1 MLDMINLIA
10 LAKATAKADKNSPV
24 AYSFNGANYSYS
36 QLDETLRKEM
46 NELVGTPALYRENK
60 NLLFGLIEETIS
72 EVLPAKV
79 ADIYAGFAE
88 VKNLAQGDKPVF
100 RRKITSS
107 KIRAKQ
113 FITRV
118 GLAGRYEVF
127 KLGGSESFE
136 VKTSAVGG
144 AAQIGIEEF
153 LDGRVDFA
161 ELVEIVMAGIEEVIQ
176 LEVGE
181 AMKASIDQLPE
192 ANRVNWAG
200 FDSQEFDRLL
210 AIADSYGKATIY
222 CDSRFAAAMF
232 DVTNQI
238 QATLVP
244 EQMKKDLFEKG
255 YFLAYKGHNIVIL
268 PNGLKDERNNSL
280 IYDPSMAWII
290 PTGANTKPAYIAIEG
305 ATLTKEVENDDWS
318 RDIQVYKKVGVGVM
332 LTNDICVYENT
343 DLKEMQY
350 LTPKKPATDEGAE
363 G

>member
-1 MLDMINLIA
+1 MLDMMNLVA
-10 LAKATAKADKNSPV
+10 LAKATAKADKTSPV
-24 AYSFNGANYSYS
+24 AYSFNGTNYSYS

-60 NLLFGLIEETIS
+60 HLLFGLIEETIS

-88 VKNLAQGDKPVF
+88 VKNLAQGDKPIF
-100 RRKITSS
+100 RRKVTSA

-136 VKTSAVGG
+136 IKTSAVGG

-161 ELVEIVMAGIEEVIQ
+161 ELVEIVMDGIEEVIQ

-181 AMKASIDQLPE
+181 AMKASIDQLPQ
-192 ANRVNWAG
+192 ANKVVTDK
-200 FDSQEFDRLL
+200 FDAAAFDNLL

-222 CDSRFAAAMF
+222 CDSRFAATIMPAEVAMM
-232 DVTNQI
+232 T
-238 QATLVP
+238 
-244 EQMKKDLFEKG
+244 EQMKNVLWEKG
-255 YFLAYKGHNIVIL
+255 YFTSYKNHNVVIL
-268 PNGLKDERNNSL
+268 PNGLKDEQNNSL
-280 IYDPSMAWII
+280 IYDPSYAWII
-290 PTGANTKPAYIAIEG
+290 PGASKPAYIAIEG
-305 ATLTKEVENDDWS
+305 ATLTKETDNDDWS
-318 RDIQVYKKVGVGVM
+318 KDIQVYKKVGVGVM
-332 LTNDICVYENT
+332 LTNDVCVYRNT
-343 DLKEMQY
+343 SLSQS
-350 LTPKKPATDEGAE
+350 LVNSQG
-363 G
+363 

>member
-1 MLDMINLIA
+1 MLDMINLVA

-24 AYSFNGANYSYS
+24 AYSFNGSNYSYA
-36 QLDETLRKEM
+36 QLDDTLRKEM

-72 EVLPAKV
+72 EVLPVKV
-79 ADIYAGFAE
+79 ADIYGNFAE
-88 VKNLAQGDKPVF
+88 VKNLAQGDKPIF

-136 VKTSAVGG
+136 IKTSAVGG

-161 ELVEIVMAGIEEVIQ
+161 ELVEIVISGIEELIQ

-181 AMKASIDQLPE
+181 AMKASIDQLPS
-192 ANRVNWAG
+192 ANKVVTDK
-200 FDSQEFDRLL
+200 FDATEFDKLIS
-210 AIADSYGKATIY
+210 IADGYGKATIY
-222 CDSRFAAAMF
+222 CDARFAATIMPAEIAVLP
-232 DVTNQI
+232 DK
-238 QATLVP
+238 
-244 EQMKKDLFEKG
+244 MKMTLFEKG
-255 YFLAYKGHNIVIL
+255 YFTSYKNHSVVIL
-268 PNGLKDERNNSL
+268 PNGLKDEQNNSL
-280 IYDPSMAWII
+280 IYDPSYAWII
-290 PTGANTKPAYIAIEG
+290 PAGANSKPAYIAIEG

-332 LTNDICVYENT
+332 LTNDICVYRNT
-343 DLKEMQY
+343 S
-350 LTPKKPATDEGAE
+350 LTQAI
-363 G
+363 

>member
-36 QLDETLRKEM
+36 QLDDTLRKEM

-88 VKNLAQGDKPVF
+88 VKNLAQGDKPIF

-136 VKTSAVGG
+136 IKTSAVGG

-181 AMKASIDQLPE
+181 AMKASINQLPA
-192 ANRVNWAG
+192 ANKVITDGWDDAA
-200 FDSQEFDRLL
+200 FDKLL

-222 CDSRFAAAMF
+222 CDARFAAKIMPS
-232 DVTNQI
+232 NI
-238 QATLVP
+238 QLMT
-244 EQMKKDLFEKG
+244 EQMKNTLWEKG
-255 YFLAYKGHNIVIL
+255 YFTSYKNHNVVIL
-268 PNGLKDERNNSL
+268 PNGLKDESNSSL
-280 IYDPSMAWII
+280 IYDPSYCWIV
-290 PTGANTKPAYIAIEG
+290 PTGANSKPAYIAIEG

-332 LTNDICVYENT
+332 LTNDICVYVDET
-343 DLKEMQY
+343 LSQDDLAVVTNY
-350 LTPKKPATDEGAE
+350 PAIG
-363 G
+363 

>member
-1 MLDMINLIA
+1 MLDMINLVA

-36 QLDETLRKEM
+36 QLDDTLRKEM

-88 VKNLAQGDKPVF
+88 VKNLAQGDKPIF
-100 RRKITSS
+100 RRKITSA

-136 VKTSAVGG
+136 IKTSAVGG

-161 ELVEIVMAGIEEVIQ
+161 ELVEIVMDGIEEVIQ

-181 AMKASIDQLPE
+181 AMKASIDQLPA
-192 ANRVNWAG
+192 ANKVVTDK
-200 FDSQEFDRLL
+200 FDVAAFDNLL

-222 CDSRFAAAMF
+222 CDSRFAATIMPAEVAMM
-232 DVTNQI
+232 T
-238 QATLVP
+238 
-244 EQMKKDLFEKG
+244 EQMKNTLWEKG
-255 YFLAYKGHNIVIL
+255 YFTSYKNHNVVIL
-268 PNGLKDERNNSL
+268 PNGLKDEQNNSL
-280 IYDPSMAWII
+280 IYDPSYAWII
-290 PTGANTKPAYIAIEG
+290 PGANKPAYIAIEG
-305 ATLTKEVENDDWS
+305 ATLTKESDNDDWS
-318 RDIQVYKKVGVGVM
+318 KDIQVYKKVGVGVM
-332 LTNDICVYENT
+332 LTNDVCVYRNT
-343 DLKEMQY
+343 SLSQS
-350 LTPKKPATDEGAE
+350 LVNSIN
-363 G
+363 

>member
-1 MLDMINLIA
+1 MLDMINLVA

-24 AYSFNGANYSYS
+24 AYSFNGTNYSYS
-36 QLDETLRKEM
+36 QLDDTLRKEM

-72 EVLPAKV
+72 EVLPVKV
-79 ADIYAGFAE
+79 ADIYVGFAE
-88 VKNLAQGDKPVF
+88 VKNLAQGDKPIF
-100 RRKITSS
+100 RRKINSAKT
-107 KIRAKQ
+107 RAKQ

-136 VKTSAVGG
+136 IKTSAVGG

-161 ELVEIVMAGIEEVIQ
+161 ELVEIVMDGIEEVIQ

-181 AMKASIDQLPE
+181 AMKASINQLPA
-192 ANRVNWAG
+192 ANQHAQSG
-200 FDSQEFDRLL
+200 FSATEFDRLL

-222 CDSRFAAAMF
+222 CDSRFAATIMPE
-232 DVTNQI
+232 NI
-238 QATLVP
+238 QMMSDDMKNTLW
-244 EQMKKDLFEKG
+244 EKG
-255 YFLAYKGHNIVIL
+255 YFTSYKNHRVVIL
-268 PNGLKDERNNSL
+268 PNGLKDEQNNSL
-280 IYDPSMAWII
+280 IYDPSYAWII
-290 PTGANTKPAYIAIEG
+290 PAGANSKPAYIAIEG

-332 LTNDICVYENT
+332 LTNDICVYRNT
-343 DLKEMQY
+343 ALTADLSK
-350 LTPKKPATDEGAE
+350 AHG
-363 G
+363 

>member
-1 MLDMINLIA
+1 MLDMINLVA

-24 AYSFNGANYSYS
+24 AYSFNGTNYSYS
-36 QLDETLRKEM
+36 QLDDTLRKEM

-72 EVLPAKV
+72 EVLPVKV

-88 VKNLAQGDKPVF
+88 VKNLAQGDKPIF
-100 RRKITSS
+100 RRKINSAKT
-107 KIRAKQ
+107 RAKQ

-136 VKTSAVGG
+136 IKTSAVGG

-161 ELVEIVMAGIEEVIQ
+161 ELVEIVMDGIEEVIQ

-181 AMKASIDQLPE
+181 AMKASINQLPA
-192 ANRVNWAG
+192 ANQHAQSG
-200 FDSQEFDRLL
+200 FNATEFDRLL

-222 CDSRFAAAMF
+222 CDSRFAATIMPE
-232 DVTNQI
+232 NI
-238 QATLVP
+238 QMMSDDMKNTLW
-244 EQMKKDLFEKG
+244 EKG
-255 YFLAYKGHNIVIL
+255 YFTSYKNHRVVIL
-268 PNGLKDERNNSL
+268 PNGLKDEQNNSL
-280 IYDPSMAWII
+280 IYDPSYAWII
-290 PTGANTKPAYIAIEG
+290 PAGANSKPAYIAIEG

-332 LTNDICVYENT
+332 LTNDICVYRNT
-343 DLKEMQY
+343 ALTADLTKSHQ
-350 LTPKKPATDEGAE
+350 
-363 G
+363 

>member
-1 MLDMINLIA
+1 MLDMINLVA

-36 QLDETLRKEM
+36 QLDDTLRKEM

-72 EVLPAKV
+72 EVLPVKV

-88 VKNLAQGDKPVF
+88 VKNLAQGDKPIF
-100 RRKITSS
+100 RRKINSAKT
-107 KIRAKQ
+107 RAKQ

-136 VKTSAVGG
+136 IKTSAVGG

-161 ELVEIVMAGIEEVIQ
+161 ELVEIVMDGIEEIIQ

-181 AMKASIDQLPE
+181 AMKASINQLPA
-192 ANRVNWAG
+192 ANQHAQAG
-200 FDSQEFDRLL
+200 FNATEFDRLL

-222 CDSRFAAAMF
+222 CDARFAATIMP
-232 DVTNQI
+232 DNI
-238 QATLVP
+238 QMMTEDMKNTLW
-244 EQMKKDLFEKG
+244 EKG
-255 YFLAYKGHNIVIL
+255 YFTSYKNHSVVIL
-268 PNGLKDERNNSL
+268 PNGLKDEQNNSL
-280 IYDPSMAWII
+280 IYDPSYAWII
-290 PTGANTKPAYIAIEG
+290 PAGANSKPAYIAIEG

-332 LTNDICVYENT
+332 LTNDICVYRNT
-343 DLKEMQY
+343 ALTADLTKAQ
-350 LTPKKPATDEGAE
+350 G
-363 G
+363 

>member
-1 MLDMINLIA
+1 MLDMINLVA

-24 AYSFNGANYSYS
+24 AYSFNGTNYSYS
-36 QLDETLRKEM
+36 QLDDTLRKEM

-72 EVLPAKV
+72 EVLPVKV

-88 VKNLAQGDKPVF
+88 VKNLAQGDKPIF
-100 RRKITSS
+100 RRKINSAKT
-107 KIRAKQ
+107 RAKQ

-136 VKTSAVGG
+136 IKTSAVGG
-144 AAQIGIEEF
+144 AGQIGIEEF

-161 ELVEIVMAGIEEVIQ
+161 EIIEIVMGGIEDVIQ

-181 AMKASIDQLPE
+181 AMKASINQLPA
-192 ANRVNWAG
+192 ANQHAQSG
-200 FDSQEFDRLL
+200 FNAAEFDRLL

-222 CDSRFAAAMF
+222 CDSRFAATIMP
-232 DVTNQI
+232 DNI
-238 QATLVP
+238 QMMTDDMKNTLW
-244 EQMKKDLFEKG
+244 EKG
-255 YFLAYKGHNIVIL
+255 YFTSYKNHNVVIL
-268 PNGLKDERNNSL
+268 PNGLKDEQNNSL
-280 IYDPSMAWII
+280 IYDPSYAWII
-290 PTGANTKPAYIAIEG
+290 PTGGSKPAYIAIEG

-332 LTNDICVYENT
+332 LTNDICVYRNT
-343 DLKEMQY
+343 ALTADLSK
-350 LTPKKPATDEGAE
+350 THG
-363 G
+363 

>member
-1 MLDMINLIA
+1 MLDMINLVA

-36 QLDETLRKEM
+36 QLDDTLRKEM

-72 EVLPAKV
+72 EVLPVKV

-88 VKNLAQGDKPVF
+88 VKNLAQGDKPIF
-100 RRKITSS
+100 RRKINSAKT
-107 KIRAKQ
+107 RAKQ

-136 VKTSAVGG
+136 IKTSAVGG

-161 ELVEIVMAGIEEVIQ
+161 ELVEIVMDGIEEVIQ

-181 AMKASIDQLPE
+181 AMKAAIDQLP
-192 ANRVNWAG
+192 ANNQHAQAG
-200 FDSQEFDRLL
+200 FNATQFDRLL
-210 AIADSYGKATIY
+210 SIADSYGKATIY
-222 CDSRFAAAMF
+222 CDARFAATIMPAEIAVLP
-232 DVTNQI
+232 D
-238 QATLVP
+238 
-244 EQMKKDLFEKG
+244 QMKMTLFEKG
-255 YFLAYKGHNIVIL
+255 YFTSYKNHSVVIL
-268 PNGLKDERNNSL
+268 PNGLKDEQNNSL
-280 IYDPSMAWII
+280 IYDPSYAWII
-290 PTGANTKPAYIAIEG
+290 PAGANNKPAYIAIEG

-332 LTNDICVYENT
+332 LTNDICVYRNT
-343 DLKEMQY
+343 ALTADLS
-350 LTPKKPATDEGAE
+350 KPQG
-363 G
+363 

>member
-1 MLDMINLIA
+1 MLDMINLVA
-10 LAKATAKADKNSPV
+10 LAKVTAKADRNNPV
-24 AYSFNGANYSYS
+24 AYSFQGSNYSYA
-36 QLDETLRKEM
+36 QLDDTLRKEM

-60 NLLFGLIEETIS
+60 NLLFGLIEEIIS

-88 VKNLAQGDKPVF
+88 VKNLGQGDKPIF
-100 RRKITSS
+100 RRKITSA

-136 VKTSAVGG
+136 IKTSAVGG

-161 ELVEIVMAGIEEVIQ
+161 ELVEIVMSGIEEVIQ

-181 AMKASIDQLPE
+181 AMKASIDQLPS
-192 ANRVNWAG
+192 ANKVVTDK
-200 FDSQEFDRLL
+200 FDAAQFDKLL
-210 AIADSYGKATIY
+210 SIADSYGKATIY
-222 CDSRFAAAMF
+222 CDSRFAATIMPAEVAMMT
-232 DVTNQI
+232 D
-238 QATLVP
+238 
-244 EQMKKDLFEKG
+244 QMKNTLWEKG
-255 YFLAYKGHNIVIL
+255 YFTSYKNHNVVIL
-268 PNGLKDERNNSL
+268 PNGLKDEQNNSL
-280 IYDPSMAWII
+280 IYDPSYAWII
-290 PTGANTKPAYIAIEG
+290 PTGANSKPAYIAIEG

-332 LTNDICVYENT
+332 LTNDVCVYRNT
-343 DLKEMQY
+343 SLSQK
-350 LTPKKPATDEGAE
+350 LA
-363 G
+363 